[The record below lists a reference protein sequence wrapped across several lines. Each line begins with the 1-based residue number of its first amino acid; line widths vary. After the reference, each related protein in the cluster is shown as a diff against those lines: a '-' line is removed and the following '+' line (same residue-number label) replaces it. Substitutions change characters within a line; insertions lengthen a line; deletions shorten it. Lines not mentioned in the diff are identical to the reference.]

1 MKMLSDRLV
10 AQQGEKT
17 DRAAVSVVPVSRPPR
32 RTTRPLGRKSRQPDP
47 AGPDALASLSR
58 TGRPMAELP
67 ARNGKSVLVVDDAS
81 ENLHMLV
88 RILTAQGY
96 KPRAVKSGRLALQS
110 AEIDPPDL
118 ILLDIMMPQMDGH
131 EVCRRLKANQRLK
144 DIPVIFLSALDDA
157 DDKVKAFASGCVDYV
172 TKPFR
177 VEEVQARVDAQM
189 KVRQLQMALEEHNRR
204 LEDLVRD
211 QVKEIT
217 ASQMAT
223 IFALAKLAE
232 ARDDDTG
239 QHLERV
245 QTWCKLL
252 AAQCAE
258 QPAHRDEV
266 DRVFVENIVHASPL
280 HDIGKVGIPDA
291 VLLKPGKLSPE
302 EFAEMKK
309 HATLGAETLKAVRD
323 KYPNNAVIRMGIDI
337 ARWHHEK
344 WDGKG
349 YPDGLSGT
357 RIPLSAR
364 IMALADVYDA
374 LRANRCYRPAMSH
387 EKSRAIILEGRGTHF
402 DPDVVDAFL
411 ALEATFERLSE
422 AAQG

>member
-1 MKMLSDRLV
+1 MDLERS
-10 AQQGEKT
+10 
-17 DRAAVSVVPVSRPPR
+17 
-32 RTTRPLGRKSRQPDP
+32 
-47 AGPDALASLSR
+47 
-58 TGRPMAELP
+58 
-67 ARNGKSVLVVDDAS
+67 ARSVLVVDDAP

-96 KPRAVKSGRLALQS
+96 RPRAAKNGTLALQA
-110 AEIDPPDL
+110 AENDPPDL
-118 ILLDIMMPQMDGH
+118 ILLDIMMPGMDGH
-131 EVCRRLKANQRLK
+131 EVARRLKANDKLK
-144 DIPVIFLSALDDA
+144 DIPVIFLSALDDTE
-157 DDKVKAFASGCVDYV
+157 DKVRAFAEGCVDYV

-189 KVRQLQMALEEHNRR
+189 KLRHLQMELEKHNRH
-204 LEDLVRD
+204 LEDLVRE
-211 QVKEIT
+211 QVKEIS

-245 QTWCKLL
+245 QIWCKLL
-252 AAQCAE
+252 AARCGE
-258 QPAHRDEV
+258 TPAHRGEADA
-266 DRVFVENIVHASPL
+266 VFVDNIVYASPL
-280 HDIGKVGIPDA
+280 HDIGKVGIRDA
-291 VLLKPGKLSPE
+291 VLLKPGKLTPE
-302 EFAEMKK
+302 EFEEMKT
-309 HATLGAETLKAVRD
+309 HTTLGARTLEAVEG
-323 KYPNNAVIRMGIDI
+323 KYPKNAFIRMGIEI

-357 RIPLSAR
+357 AIPLSAR

-374 LRANRCYRPAMSH
+374 LRANRCYRAAMSH
-387 EKSRAIILEGRGTHF
+387 EKTRAIILEGRGSHF

-411 ALEATFERLSE
+411 ELEPTFQSVSE
-422 AAQG
+422 ASPN